1 MPVFM
6 VQTSGSPEKVE
17 KAINAI
23 VPQGDRYK
31 IDSKAWVVSSP
42 NNIVTPK
49 EFYELLESHTVDL
62 NNTIVTLFTA
72 YWGRH
77 NRELWDWLSVKKG

>member
-6 VQTSGSPEKVE
+6 VLTSGNPEKVE
-17 KAINAI
+17 NAINAL
-23 VPQGDRYK
+23 VPQEDRYK
-31 IDSKAWVVSSP
+31 IDARAWAISSP
-42 NNIVTPK
+42 SNIVTPK
-49 EFYELLESHTVDL
+49 EFYDLLESHTTDI
-62 NNTIVTLFTA
+62 NNIIVTVFSA